1 MLATLVPREVDILG
15 GKSTDGGLH
24 LMAVVS
30 SFLKFVSFLMKSL
43 SEPKSIN
50 FIHFERLSFPVL
62 LQDWFRV
69 GKVCFA

>member
-1 MLATLVPREVDILG
+1 M
-15 GKSTDGGLH
+15 
-24 LMAVVS
+24 MAVVS